1 MNNTHAICYT
11 SLGDY
16 GSMVNE
22 VVGTGDWSNE
32 ESLGETW
39 KGKQYYIFEE
49 ILSVL

>member
-1 MNNTHAICYT
+1 MNNTRVIYYT

-39 KGKQYYIFEE
+39 KGKQYRVHF
-49 ILSVL
+49 